1 MQRYGLDSAHSYTAP
16 SLASIPALKMSDV
29 ELDLFPDMNIHFFIE
44 EGIRRGIS
52 MITHLFA
59 QANVPGMEKY
69 DETKPNQYKSTRF
82 CFELCYVDTSRKD
95 VFIIIRNVIKT
106 NYRIVNSQTQP
117 EYLVSYQSRSSS

>member
-1 MQRYGLDSAHSYTAP
+1 
-16 SLASIPALKMSDV
+16 
-29 ELDLFPDMNIHFFIE
+29 
-44 EGIRRGIS
+44 

-82 CFELCYVDTSRKD
+82 CFELRYVDTSRKD
-95 VFIIIRNVIKT
+95 VIKT
-106 NYRIVNSQTQP
+106 NYRILNSQTQP